1 MSLWDIDK
9 NHEKRLNPTPNQ
21 SDQVMQRMAHNT
33 SSTTYRKDDSSNKQ
47 RVAFKNSLIL
57 YYDDQGR
64 VIRVDG
70 FIPAL
75 AVYPVTIIAK
85 YGYDVYTDILGLT
98 APTV

>member
-1 MSLWDIDK
+1 MGIHDVDRGSSDRSSPL
-9 NHEKRLNPTPNQ
+9 PNAH
-21 SDQVMQRMAHNT
+21 DQQGIARMAHNT
-33 SSTTYRKDDSSNKQ
+33 TSTTPTADASIKTRI
-47 RVAFKNSLIL
+47 AFKNNVIL

-70 FIPAL
+70 FVPGL
-75 AVYPVTIIAK
+75 AAYPVTIIAK